1 MAVTLKDIA
10 KRAGVSLAT
19 VSRVLNNDPRLS
31 VSVPT
36 RRKILAIA
44 EELSYTKRAK
54 PRVTGRRI
62 AIVQWYTPEREL
74 DDIYYLNVRMNVERA
89 AQAAGFTTMTVFE
102 NNLDQIP
109 KDVNGI
115 VAIGKFSGH
124 QIRHLQQ
131 LTPAVVFVDYD
142 VLSRGGDSVVPD
154 FVGGIHQAAD
164 FLVAHYQRIGMIAGL
179 ELTTDGQRVRDLR
192 EQTFIASLREK
203 ELYFPDL
210 VEVANYTVAGGAA
223 AMQALLNRPQN
234 ERPDAVLV
242 ANDAMAVGALRTLN
256 EAGVAIPDQM
266 ALISFNDIE
275 AVTTNLYPAL
285 SAVHVATDQ
294 MATAAIDLLKHRLA
308 DPEMVPQR
316 VVVGTRL
323 NLRQTTAA

>member
-31 VSVPT
+31 VSVTT
-36 RRKILAIA
+36 RRKVLAIA
-44 EELSYTKRAK
+44 EELSYTKRVK

-62 AIVQWYTPEREL
+62 AIVQWYSAEREL

-89 AQAAGFTTMTVFE
+89 AQAAGFTTMTVFK

-109 KDVNGI
+109 KDINGI

-131 LTPAVVFVDYD
+131 ITAAVVFVDYD

-154 FVGGIHQAAD
+154 FIGGIHQATD

-192 EQTFIASLREK
+192 EQTFINNLRER
-203 ELYFPDL
+203 ELYYPDL
-210 VEVANYTVAGGAA
+210 IELADYTVAGGAQ
-223 AMQALLNRPQN
+223 AMAKLWDRDPH

-256 EAGVAIPDQM
+256 EQGVAVPQEM
-266 ALISFNDIE
+266 ALISFDDIE
-275 AVTTNLYPAL
+275 AVTCNLYPAL

-316 VVVGTRL
+316 VVIGTRL
-323 NLRQTTAA
+323 KLRQTTVD